1 MKTRLNTTVLMMF
14 ASLLFIVSP
23 LVSCDSSDSDEITSE
38 TKTPKKVL
46 TEEAADETLAELMS
60 RCLLAAAAPDA
71 KCNDA
76 DKIYELLETLASQ
89 PTTRGPWSQAKAA
102 IDFVKVMKDAN
113 TLHRVVI
120 IGSMAKKGLTNR
132 ASREKIYS
140 DIMKSKSADLPQK
153 VKNLSCDDFWKRYS
167 NGDLDFYAKEIYKAV
182 IDELVTSESSA
193 TADLADYLVDNRKRP
208 IDLTLQVAGPLIEA
222 GANLVFAFG
231 DDMIQAGKTAYD
243 FVNDNGT
250 FLLQACQGNL
260 TAESL
265 ANACNTNLKLL
276 SKGLEEIFP
285 NQQDLFEVMSD
296 ATTEQ
301 VKKLNE
307 EINKALE
314 EAGNC
319 RLTSRE
325 VAFFV
330 DKVKDILKIDWKV
343 DFVGLEF
350 VNSSDSS
357 VISFEKEEGK
367 AYTFYYQDRHENVL
381 LEGKCAI
388 HPDEIVLRVDYVADK
403 CDLMPKKGATS
414 GMLFIPYTAI
424 SYSGNGTETIFM
436 WWKSDEMSSKSFD
449 LKQEKPSVDI
459 KLLHLTGTAYM
470 DDDFRC
476 TIGSNYAQSGNGAWM
491 LDPDYN
497 DFWKSHVCSEQ
508 SVVKTGNVLKIKA
521 TASYRSGRADASG
534 YVCVHESTIDL
545 QMEYDETQ
553 KSKVKK
559 FGKIIYLSYE
569 ATNDF
574 SQSKSESDRKQAKEF
589 ISLAAENL
597 PVKNSSS
604 WASNTWTLN
613 LKNGEKPNYWT
624 FKKGEEMHFYKA
636 DERNSL
642 TLSIDFR

>member
-193 TADLADYLVDNRKRP
+193 TADLADYLVDSRKRP

-296 ATTEQ
+296 ATNEQ

-357 VISFEKEEGK
+357 VISFEKEEG
-367 AYTFYYQDRHENVL
+367 
-381 LEGKCAI
+381 
-388 HPDEIVLRVDYVADK
+388 
-403 CDLMPKKGATS
+403 
-414 GMLFIPYTAI
+414 
-424 SYSGNGTETIFM
+424 
-436 WWKSDEMSSKSFD
+436 
-449 LKQEKPSVDI
+449 
-459 KLLHLTGTAYM
+459 
-470 DDDFRC
+470 
-476 TIGSNYAQSGNGAWM
+476 
-491 LDPDYN
+491 
-497 DFWKSHVCSEQ
+497 
-508 SVVKTGNVLKIKA
+508 
-521 TASYRSGRADASG
+521 
-534 YVCVHESTIDL
+534 
-545 QMEYDETQ
+545 
-553 KSKVKK
+553 
-559 FGKIIYLSYE
+559 
-569 ATNDF
+569 
-574 SQSKSESDRKQAKEF
+574 
-589 ISLAAENL
+589 
-597 PVKNSSS
+597 
-604 WASNTWTLN
+604 
-613 LKNGEKPNYWT
+613 
-624 FKKGEEMHFYKA
+624 
-636 DERNSL
+636 
-642 TLSIDFR
+642 